1 MKINKKSESGI
12 TLVSLVIT
20 ITVVMILSGITVN
33 MALGEEGFL
42 RNSKNQETKMN
53 EIITNKQEELKVIEN
68 EFLDSL

>member
-12 TLVSLVIT
+12 TLITLAIT
-20 ITVVMILSGITVN
+20 ITVIMILSGITVN
-33 MALGEEGFL
+33 MALGQDGFL

-53 EIITNKQEELKVIEN
+53 EIIANKEEELKVIEN